1 VATLLTVGMLS
12 ACTEPGTST
21 GQNARADIQVSLSQ
35 GLDSGNVVRISV
47 VVEGPGISPPIIAE
61 LTRNASGWSGV
72 IQDIPAGAD
81 RFFTATGYDA
91 GSVPLYK
98 GQAGPISV
106 LSNSTVSVGIMLQPV
121 NPPPPFENVAPIIES
136 LVASSNPVQP
146 GATLTLTARALD
158 PNPGDT
164 LSYGW
169 SAPAGTFGS
178 PGSVS
183 TSWTAPA
190 NEGVMRIALEVK
202 DSRGASSTLSLDI
215 HVLNPSSVG
224 SATVTTRFN
233 AWPTISSMAGTPS
246 PLVPGVPTKLFVSA
260 VDPDGDALLFSWSAS
275 CPGAFDNPT
284 LPQPSFTLADPNTS
298 DGCTFSV
305 MLSDGRGGQQRGSLT
320 LHIHRGRPTNQ
331 PPQLVRAYN
340 SSGEAGA
347 NEVITLGVLAQDP
360 EGQPLAFSWQLRQ
373 GVIRANRTTPTSSEL
388 DWQAPSCFDAPVP
401 LTVILQD
408 GGGASTSHT
417 FAIAPRAGATCGG
430 TSVTGV
436 RNVTHVVDGVIRVSL
451 PDDLSTLTIGA
462 WVPTADGLGY
472 EYRAGTGQSD
482 GTFSIPDVQRT
493 PYFLQLGTSYTWTT
507 SRRHDLRRAVLGR
520 PDAEPLPVGSQ
531 LDLRLTGLTP
541 WKLDND
547 VQFHAPAVG
556 LGYLDA
562 PNCSFPGFPIVEGE
576 TFTSGTLDYY
586 DSLQACGNATHRL
599 DGSRGDVLYVTELV
613 GRATP
618 GTDATVRELRQAFQ
632 TQSMPETSA
641 GLFELTG
648 TMAPLPLTRQPV
660 DFRLSEFEALA
671 LAAHPEVRLTMSSVH
686 LGTLMGYDEFGIYTG
701 WPDLAMASDTTPG
714 GGDSFML
721 FEYGDPYPG
730 SWPRF
735 IHSVTSAGV
744 YYSVPLPDGTNS
756 QPRVIAASVISR
768 VSLRPGMT
776 HVVRPQ
782 VGPPQELRL
791 NGLPTTTSR
800 SGVGPTPLVSWKP
813 PLLGLPN
820 LYAVRVY
827 RFTATS
833 SGSTT
838 RTLVGTLNTTETQL
852 RLPPNF
858 LVATGNS
865 IFAIQVYAYSE
876 PHNGTANHYASVL
889 TSGFTP

>member
-1 VATLLTVGMLS
+1 MTFLNWSRRAASWVATLLTVGMLS
-12 ACTEPGTST
+12 ACTDPGTST

-35 GLDSGNVVRISV
+35 GLDSSNVVRISV
-47 VVEGPGISPPIIAE
+47 AVEGPGISPPIVAE

-81 RFFTATGYDA
+81 RFFTATGYDT

-202 DSRGASSTLSLDI
+202 DSRGASSTMSLDI

-275 CPGAFDNPT
+275 CPGVFDDPT
-284 LPQPSFTLADPNTS
+284 LPQPSFTLADPNAS

-320 LHIHRGRPTNQ
+320 LHIHRGP
-331 PPQLVRAYN
+331 
-340 SSGEAGA
+340 
-347 NEVITLGVLAQDP
+347 
-360 EGQPLAFSWQLRQ
+360 
-373 GVIRANRTTPTSSEL
+373 PTS
-388 DWQAPSCFDAPVP
+388 
-401 LTVILQD
+401 
-408 GGGASTSHT
+408 
-417 FAIAPRAGATCGG
+417 

-436 RNVTHVVDGVIRVSL
+436 RNVTSVVDGVIRISL

-493 PYFLQLGTSYTWTT
+493 PYFLQLGTSYTWTS

-520 PDAEPLPVGSQ
+520 PDAEPLPMGSQ

-562 PNCSFPGFPIVEGE
+562 PNCAFPGFPIVEGE

-613 GRATP
+613 GRANP

-660 DFRLSEFEALA
+660 DFRISEFEAQA
-671 LAAHPEVRLTMSSVH
+671 LAAHPEVQLTMSSVNI
-686 LGTLMGYDEFGIYTG
+686 GTLSGYDEFGVYTG
-701 WPDLAMASDTTPG
+701 WPDLALSLDTTPG
-714 GGDSFML
+714 EGDSLMT

-730 SWPRF
+730 NWPRF
-735 IHSVTSAGV
+735 IHSIISSRV

-756 QPRVIAASVISR
+756 QPRVIMASVMSR

-813 PLLGLPN
+813 PLLGIPN
-820 LYAVRVY
+820 LYSVRVY

-876 PHNGTANHYASVL
+876 LHNGIANHYASAL